1 MATRANKDTAT
12 RFDAM
17 AARANKREQK
27 KAPLLAYAGL
37 VPIHTPDEQREKA
50 ERHERMACESERK
63 RNELRKAHN
72 LAAARALAS
81 VVDGAQFR
89 TLTAYARHCF
99 PEDLVASVLD
109 RLRREIETGIVP
121 SCFQNDFWREPM
133 EFVFLREYAGGK
145 HIPHR
150 VLKHVDG
157 REEDFGPLCDPN
169 EPAPTKEG
177 SEAAKARMDE
187 WQREW
192 DAGIPARK
200 ALAERWRKGERV
212 YWWQQ
217 KCGRNSEATQ

>member
-1 MATRANKDTAT
+1 VATAKGTAEHYE
-12 RFDAM
+12 
-17 AARANKREQK
+17 AAARRANKREQK
-27 KAPLLAYAGL
+27 KAPLLAHAGL
-37 VPIHTPDEQREKA
+37 VPVHTPEEMRVRGEAIEKSSN
-50 ERHERMACESERK
+50 ESERK

-133 EFVFLREYAGGK
+133 EFVFLREYPNGK

-169 EPAPTKEG
+169 EPAPTKEE
-177 SEAAKARMDE
+177 SEATKARMDE

-200 ALAERWRKGERV
+200 ALAERWRKGARV
-212 YWWQQ
+212 YWWQ
-217 KCGRNSEATQ
+217 KCERNTAGR